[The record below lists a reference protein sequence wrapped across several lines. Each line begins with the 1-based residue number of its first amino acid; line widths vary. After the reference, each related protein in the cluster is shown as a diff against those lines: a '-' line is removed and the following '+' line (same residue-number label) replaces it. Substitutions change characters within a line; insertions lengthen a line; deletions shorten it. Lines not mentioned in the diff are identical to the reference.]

1 MEDFPEAIRKFILA
15 NHVVGLATSNAGQPW
30 AASCFYAFDTEAC
43 ALILLTSR
51 ETRHAQGMLAN
62 ANVAG
67 TISGQPCSILKI
79 RGIQFLAKARL
90 QEGEAAE
97 RAYRIYCGRH
107 PIARLRRSD
116 IWMLDFEEIK
126 FTDNSRVFA
135 NKTLW
140 HRQEANSS
148 ESPSDAATC
157 AG

>member
-15 NHVVGLATSNAGQPW
+15 NHVVGLATSNGGQPW
-30 AASCFYAFDTEAC
+30 AASCFYAFNTETS
-43 ALILLTSR
+43 ALILLTSCD
-51 ETRHAQGMLAN
+51 TRHAQGMLAS

-90 QEGEAAE
+90 LEGEAAE

-107 PIARLRRSD
+107 PIAQLRKSD
-116 IWMLDFEEIK
+116 VWMLDFEGIK

-135 NKTLW
+135 DKTLW
-140 HRQEANSS
+140 HRQDTDSS
-148 ESPSDAATC
+148 KSSYDTAPC